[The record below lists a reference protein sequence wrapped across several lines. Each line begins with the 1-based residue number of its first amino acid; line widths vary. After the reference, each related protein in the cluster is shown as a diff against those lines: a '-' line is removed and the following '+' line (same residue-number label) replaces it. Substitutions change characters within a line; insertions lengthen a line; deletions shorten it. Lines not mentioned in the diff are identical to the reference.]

1 MKLFLR
7 IIGAILLVSG
17 LALIIASIS
26 INVIQAQEKESALE
40 SFYEALPN
48 TENGEST
55 DDELQTVSLE
65 DSDGNT
71 LLNSS
76 EIIYVVRI
84 PKIDSKEPVKE
95 GTNKSALSASLGH
108 EPGTASPGE
117 IGNCVIAGH
126 RNYNFG
132 KYFNR
137 LDEVEVGDEIFVDT
151 RDDTYEYKV
160 TEIKV
165 VNPEDVEILDPTDD
179 EQLTLYTCTP
189 IYIATHRLVVIA
201 KRTEENA

>member
-40 SFYEALPN
+40 SFYSALPLEDN
-48 TENGEST
+48 EGTS
-55 DDELQTVSLE
+55 DDGLVTVSLE
-65 DSDGNT
+65 NGDDS
-71 LLNSS
+71 LLVSDD
-76 EIIYVVRI
+76 IMYVVRI

-117 IGNCVIAGH
+117 VGNCVIAGH

-151 RDDTYEYKV
+151 RDNTYEYKV
-160 TEIKV
+160 SEIKV
-165 VNPEDVEILDPTDD
+165 VEPEDIEILDPTED

-201 KRTEENA
+201 KRVDAE

>member
-1 MKLFLR
+1 MKLVIR
-7 IIGAILLVSG
+7 IIGAVLLIFG
-17 LALIIASIS
+17 LGLIIASIS

-40 SFYEALPN
+40 AFYDTQPI
-48 TENGEST
+48 TESSDVT
-55 DDELQTVSLE
+55 DDGLKTVSLGDD
-65 DSDGNT
+65 DST
-71 LLNSS
+71 LFGSD
-76 EIIYVVRI
+76 EIMYVVRI

-117 IGNCVIAGH
+117 VGNCVIAGH

-151 RDDTYEYKV
+151 RDDSFEYKV

-165 VNPEDVEILDPTDD
+165 VEPTDVEILDPTDD

-201 KRTEENA
+201 KRIDAEY

>member
-40 SFYEALPN
+40 SFYSALPLEDN
-48 TENGEST
+48 EGTSDDGLVTISLENG
-55 DDELQTVSLE
+55 DDSLLVS
-65 DSDGNT
+65 DD
-71 LLNSS
+71 
-76 EIIYVVRI
+76 IMYVVRI

-117 IGNCVIAGH
+117 VGNCVIAGH

-151 RDDTYEYKV
+151 RDNTYEYKV
-160 TEIKV
+160 SEIKV
-165 VNPEDVEILDPTDD
+165 VEPEDIEILDPTED

-201 KRTEENA
+201 KRVDAE

>member
-7 IIGAILLVSG
+7 ITGAVLLVFG
-17 LALIIASIS
+17 LFLIIASIS
-26 INVIQAQEKESALE
+26 INVIQAREKESALA
-40 SFYEALPN
+40 SFYEAQPIPEAEGL
-48 TENGEST
+48 S
-55 DDELQTVSLE
+55 DDGLKTVSLE
-65 DSDGNT
+65 DGDDT
-71 LLNSS
+71 LFGTDDIL
-76 EIIYVVRI
+76 YVVRI

-108 EPGTASPGE
+108 EPDTASPGE
-117 IGNCVIAGH
+117 VGNCVIAGH

-151 RDDTYEYKV
+151 RDTTYKYKV
-160 TEIKV
+160 SEIKV
-165 VNPEDVEILDPTDD
+165 VNPEDIEILDPTDD

>member
-1 MKLFLR
+1 MPLEDNE
-7 IIGAILLVSG
+7 GTSDDGLV
-17 LALIIASIS
+17 
-26 INVIQAQEKESALE
+26 
-40 SFYEALPN
+40 
-48 TENGEST
+48 
-55 DDELQTVSLE
+55 TVSLE
-65 DSDGNT
+65 NGDDS
-71 LLNSS
+71 LLVSDD
-76 EIIYVVRI
+76 IMYVVRI

-117 IGNCVIAGH
+117 VGNCVIAGH

-151 RDDTYEYKV
+151 RDNTYEYKV
-160 TEIKV
+160 SEIKV
-165 VNPEDVEILDPTDD
+165 VEPEDIEILDPTED

-201 KRTEENA
+201 KRVDAE

>member
-1 MKLFLR
+1 MKLFFR
-7 IIGAILLVSG
+7 IIGAFLLVSG

-40 SFYEALPN
+40 SFYSALPLEDN
-48 TENGEST
+48 EGTSDDGLVTISLENGYDSLLVS
-55 DDELQTVSLE
+55 DD
-65 DSDGNT
+65 
-71 LLNSS
+71 
-76 EIIYVVRI
+76 IMYVVRI

-117 IGNCVIAGH
+117 VGNCVIAGH

-151 RDDTYEYKV
+151 RDNTYEYKV
-160 TEIKV
+160 SEIKV
-165 VNPEDVEILDPTDD
+165 VEPEDIEILDPTED

-201 KRTEENA
+201 KRVDAE